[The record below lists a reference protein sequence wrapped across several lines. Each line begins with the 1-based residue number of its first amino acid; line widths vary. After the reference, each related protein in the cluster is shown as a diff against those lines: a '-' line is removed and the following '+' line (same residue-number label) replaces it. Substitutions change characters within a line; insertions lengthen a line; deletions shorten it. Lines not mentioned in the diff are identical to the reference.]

1 MDRPLAVIKTRAE
14 APQDMSATQERDRVA
29 RIAGSNSASALRIAR
44 NIDDPWFRCQALAY
58 VAWNTA
64 NHKRFL
70 GLVAESLESGWSI
83 RDANRSV
90 TVIAWPVAA
99 LAKRNYSR
107 PDAMKRSVGILREV
121 ITQLTEVIAKEPN
134 PASRADALMLHI
146 HALSPSRREL
156 RKGLLGLLVKE
167 CRDATN
173 RKRQRQLEEA
183 AMVIAPDDLDAA
195 LGLIESLDENRKRR
209 MTATIEAQWEGLGP
223 RQFFEKSGEV
233 G

>member
-1 MDRPLAVIKTRAE
+1 
-14 APQDMSATQERDRVA
+14 MSATQERNQVA
-29 RIAGSNSASALRIAR
+29 RIAGSDNASALRIAR

-58 VAWNTA
+58 VAWHTA
-64 NHKRFL
+64 DQKRFL
-70 GLVAESLESGWSI
+70 RLVAESLESGWSI

-99 LAKRNYSR
+99 LARRNYPR
-107 PDAMKRSVGILREV
+107 PDAMERSAGILREV
-121 ITQLTEVIAKEPN
+121 IARLTGVIAKEPN
-134 PASRADALMLHI
+134 PASRADALVLHV

-156 RKGLLGLLVKE
+156 RKGLLGLLMKE

-183 AMVIAPDDLDAA
+183 AMAIAPDDVDAA
-195 LGLIESLDENRKRR
+195 LGLIVSLDENRKRLS
-209 MTATIEAQWEGLGP
+209 TARIEAQWEGLGP
-223 RQFFEKSGEV
+223 RQFFEKGGDV